1 MPISKRYLDTNPQPI
16 RFDVEAL
23 AAALDQAL
31 PEAVFVYL
39 LGSAASGTVNAHSDI
54 DFAAYLAAEGNA
66 PAPPREVDRVS
77 FYDRAAEVVER
88 LVGAV
93 RCDLGILN
101 TAEPVYRFE
110 ALKGKLL
117 FIRDR
122 EQWLRFYSITCREY
136 EHQMVHYEKQRRY
149 RLEARA

>member
-1 MPISKRYLDTNPQPI
+1 M
-16 RFDVEAL
+16 
-23 AAALDQAL
+23 
-31 PEAVFVYL
+31 FVYL